1 MGGKGQCMNESI
13 WQIIPYLFTLVLS
26 AAVIEIIL
34 SVRWSR
40 IYFTTGIPIYRRTI
54 AIGHDQVQ
62 LPSPEQ
68 IEDALPPRD
77 RRAPMIVRRIGI
89 NQLAFREKLFHF
101 GVGYSPV
108 MRGCITY
115 RPLRGEAE
123 VCGYLNWYILTFA
136 SSLLL
141 FLLISPFDPANII
154 IPLCMLVVLTYI
166 YLMQKKRFREV
177 GNAVL
182 KLRDANRQD

>member
-1 MGGKGQCMNESI
+1 MIEST
-13 WQIIPYLFTLVLS
+13 WQFIPSLFTLVFAAAIIEIVLS
-26 AAVIEIIL
+26 A
-34 SVRWSR
+34 RWSR
-40 IYFTTGIPIYRRTI
+40 IYFKTGIPIYRRTI
-54 AIGHDQVQ
+54 AAGHDEAQ

-68 IEDALPPRD
+68 IEAALPPRG
-77 RRAPMIVRRIGI
+77 RHAPMLVRRINN
-89 NQLAFREKLFHF
+89 NQIAFREKLFHF

-115 RPLRGEAE
+115 HPVRGEAE
-123 VCGYLNWYILTFA
+123 VCGYLNWYILTFVF
-136 SSLLL
+136 SLLI

-182 KLRDANRQD
+182 KLWGMNPQE